1 MSNIYRAVVIGLG
14 RIGSSY
20 PSSKISRTHVEA
32 YLKNK
37 RVKLVAGVDPDNNA
51 RNNFL
56 NKWGKNLIVFSNVK
70 TMLSKIQPD
79 IVSICVP
86 TSSLISV
93 VEHFSKKLPKLFFLE
108 KPVIIDYNRSKSLI
122 RAINKI
128 PTVVNYHRCWDPSHI
143 RFFNQIKKSKKII
156 SIRVAYNGGMFNNS
170 SHIIA
175 LLVKNF
181 GYVANVRK
189 LDLQTHNSKN
199 TDPSFSFILGFK
211 CGFNAIF
218 QGFDHIKYD
227 LLELE
232 ILTSSGIY
240 SIKSGGCRKRL
251 EVPKKNFFY
260 KNYSHLID
268 APCTIPDRQ
277 IEGLTQAVKNIVDF
291 LDGKDKNLRC
301 DLATS
306 LKISEIM
313 SRILKT
319 NMINAAK

>member
-1 MSNIYRAVVIGLG
+1 MSNMYRAVVIGLG

-20 PSSKISRTHVEA
+20 PSSKIPRTHVEA

-51 RNNFL
+51 RKNFL
-56 NKWGKNLIVFSNVK
+56 NKWGKNLTVFSNVE

-86 TSSLISV
+86 TSSLINV
-93 VEHFSKKLPKLFFLE
+93 VENFSKKLPKLFFLE
-108 KPVIIDYNRSKSLI
+108 KPVIVDYNRSKSLI

-128 PTVVNYHRCWDPSHI
+128 PTAVNYHRCWDPSHI
-143 RFFNQIKKSKKII
+143 HFFNQIQKSRKII

-181 GYVANVRK
+181 GKVLNVRK
-189 LDLQTHNSKN
+189 LDMQTHNLKN
-199 TDPSFSFILGFK
+199 TDPSFSFILDFK
-211 CGFNAIF
+211 CGFYAIF

-232 ILTSSGIY
+232 IITSSGIY

-268 APCTIPDRQ
+268 DPYKIPDRQ
-277 IEGLTQAVKNIVDF
+277 IEGLAQAVKNIVNF
-291 LDGKDKNLRC
+291 LDGKDKSLLC
-301 DLATS
+301 DLTVS
-306 LKISEIM
+306 LKVSKIM
-313 SRILKT
+313 TDVYSKLK
-319 NMINAAK
+319 